1 MSKSIE
7 LGRAVLSS
15 PATNHELWLTTLI
28 TVSSTEDATY
38 LQQLTSSQC
47 LDVLMSGNTW
57 VKRGQHM
64 HIEIRLNLH
73 EVSLPDKQLQDLADA
88 VLHAPVGAML
98 TRWPSLTK
106 HRFGIS

>member
-1 MSKSIE
+1 
-7 LGRAVLSS
+7 
-15 PATNHELWLTTLI
+15 
-28 TVSSTEDATY
+28 
-38 LQQLTSSQC
+38 
-47 LDVLMSGNTW
+47 
-57 VKRGQHM
+57 M